1 MDFNVFKNV
10 VRSVN
15 NHVTVTMR
23 LEFVTT
29 AVKVDGKET
38 NVLKVCLQY
47 SIGLYYRF
55 VLAMVCELPFPLLL
69 LSSR

>member
-1 MDFNVFKNV
+1 MDLNVFKNV

-15 NHVTVTMR
+15 DHVTVTIR
-23 LEFVTT
+23 LDFATT

-38 NVLKVCLQY
+38 NALKVCLLEY
-47 SIGLYYRF
+47 LRF
-55 VLAMVCELPFPLLL
+55 ALAMVCELPFPLLL